1 MTWIRARYVV
11 PLIAIAAFAAM
22 TAPAAATTGTELYL
36 PAAGAGPGVPPSVWF
51 TTIWIFNPNEAPVEV
66 QLSFLRRDQPN
77 DPSALV
83 DTVLVGPGEVV
94 QIDDAVATLFGVQ
107 EFGAVRATS
116 PLPVHVFS
124 RIYSKAAGL
133 DERDSSGQAFP
144 ALPADLAIGT
154 DQHVDLIGLTN
165 LDGGDFRYNVG
176 FVETTGK
183 DLWVVVQAFGSAGN
197 SWISTS
203 IRLLPYEQRQMSID
217 QLFNNVIGD
226 GDNFRLR
233 VTGGPGEGR
242 VLTFGSRVAN
252 GSQDATTFSMVYP
265 PAP

>member
-1 MTWIRARYVV
+1 MTWIRAFLLV
-11 PLIAIAAFAAM
+11 PLVSVAALAA
-22 TAPAAATTGTELYL
+22 APSPAAATTGTELYL
-36 PAAGAGPGVPPSVWF
+36 PAAGTGPGVPPSVWF
-51 TTIWIFNPNEAPVEV
+51 TTIWIFNPNDAPVEV
-66 QLSFLRRDQPN
+66 ELGFLRRDQPN
-77 DPSALV
+77 DPSALT

-94 QIDDAVATLFGVQ
+94 QIDDAVASLFGVQ

-133 DERDSSGQAFP
+133 AERDSSGQAFP

-154 DQHVDLIGLTN
+154 GQHVDLIGLTN

-176 FVETTGK
+176 FVETTGQ
-183 DLWVVVQAFGSAGN
+183 DLWVQVHAFGSGGN

-203 IRLLPYEQRQMSID
+203 IRLLPFEQRQMSID
-217 QLFNNVIGD
+217 QLFDNVIGD
-226 GDNFRLR
+226 SDNFRLR

-242 VLTFGSRVAN
+242 VLAFGSRVAN
-252 GSQDATTFSMVYP
+252 GSQDATTFSMIYP